1 MKEQVTIPSG
11 VEVLL
16 NLEDNATIS
25 LEATGS
31 SNEGPKR
38 AYALDNYGDLT
49 IIGDVIESHG
59 IYNHSKAT
67 LTIKDSTIV
76 ATDSDGGAAIN
87 AQGGNVILDNV
98 VLKAK
103 TGSDTTDVTEM
114 QSEPTCLKISNK
126 GAVTATNCT
135 IKAEISRAYAVQV
148 YEDC

>member
-76 ATDSDGGAAIN
+76 ATDSDGGA
-87 AQGGNVILDNV
+87 QLM
-98 VLKAK
+98 LK
-103 TGSDTTDVTEM
+103 VEM
-114 QSEPTCLKISNK
+114 LF
-126 GAVTATNCT
+126 
-135 IKAEISRAYAVQV
+135 
-148 YEDC
+148 